1 MIGHALMQLRTDRA
15 RISGT
20 ETMPDENGI
29 ERKKEV
35 VFYEDLPCRISFS
48 SFPAA
53 EGEGVSK
60 AVQEIRLFLPPG
72 TDIPPGSRIE
82 VSRDGKPERYRK
94 SGAAAVYP
102 THVEINLTREE
113 RWT

>member
-1 MIGHALMQLRTDRA
+1 MIGNALMQLMTDRA

-29 ERKKEV
+29 ERKREV
-35 VFYEDLPCRISFS
+35 VFYDDLPCRISFS

-72 TDIPPGSRIE
+72 SRIE
-82 VSRDGKPERYRK
+82 VSRDGKTERYRE
-94 SGAAAVYP
+94 SGAMAVYP

>member
-1 MIGHALMQLRTDRA
+1 MIGNALMQLMTDRV

-20 ETMPDENGI
+20 KTAPDGNGI

-35 VFYEDLPCRISFS
+35 VFYENLPCRISFS

-53 EGEGVSK
+53 EGEGVST
-60 AVQEIRLFLPPG
+60 AVQQIRLFLPPG
-72 TDIPPGSRIE
+72 TEIPPGSRIE
-82 VSRDGKPERYRK
+82 VSREGKTEHYRK

-102 THVEINLTREE
+102 THGEVNLTREE